1 MEITG
6 FDEQIGIARNV
17 KKVVARNI
25 QPKQVVR
32 RVIPASKIK
41 VKKPIA
47 TRNIQQTQVVTRVMP
62 GSKIKVKKP
71 IATVQ
76 ASRVVKPGKT
86 VAVKRSVINKLIE
99 AKKVQSKKVMAPVS
113 KSPILTAKQFNNI
126 NTKLKA
132 AKQRPNQLLKLNDVA
147 RSFAKVDLPFQ
158 KVTPSTKFQKLK
170 NTPLNLPVNINM
182 IEPAVDSG
190 SQNYY
195 GK

>member
-6 FDEQIGIARNV
+6 FDEQIGRARNV
-17 KKVVARNI
+17 KRVVARNI
-25 QPKQVVR
+25 QPTRVVTK
-32 RVIPASKIK
+32 VMPGSKIK
-41 VKKPIA
+41 IKKPIA

-76 ASRVVKPGKT
+76 QTRVIKPGKT

-99 AKKVQSKKVMAPVS
+99 AKKVATKKVKAPVS
-113 KSPILTAKQFNNI
+113 KSPILTAKQFNNM
-126 NTKLKA
+126 NSKLKA
-132 AKQRPNQLLKLNDVA
+132 AKQRPNQLLKLNDVD
-147 RSFAKVDLPFQ
+147 RSFLKVDLPYQ
-158 KVTPSTKFQKLK
+158 KITPSTKFVKLK
-170 NTPLNLPVNINM
+170 NTPLNLPININM
-182 IEPAVDSG
+182 IEPAIDSG

>member
-1 MEITG
+1 
-6 FDEQIGIARNV
+6 
-17 KKVVARNI
+17 VARNI
-25 QPKQVVR
+25 QSQVVK
-32 RVIPASKIK
+32 RVIPGSKIK

-47 TRNIQQTQVVTRVMP
+47 TRNIQQTQVVKRVMP

-76 ASRVVKPGKT
+76 ASRIVKPSKT

-99 AKKVQSKKVMAPVS
+99 AKKVASKKVMAPVS
-113 KSPILTAKQFNNI
+113 KSPILTAKQFKNI
-126 NTKLKA
+126 NSKLRA

-158 KVTPSTKFQKLK
+158 KVTPPTKFQKLK

-190 SQNYY
+190 IQNYY

>member
-6 FDEQIGIARNV
+6 FDQQIGIARNV
-17 KKVVARNI
+17 KRVVARNI
-25 QPKQVVR
+25 QSQVVK
-32 RVIPASKIK
+32 RVIPGSKIK

-47 TRNIQQTQVVTRVMP
+47 TRNIQQTQVVKRVMP

-76 ASRVVKPGKT
+76 ASRIVKPSKT

-99 AKKVQSKKVMAPVS
+99 AKKVASKKVMAPVS
-113 KSPILTAKQFNNI
+113 KSPILTAKQFKNI
-126 NTKLKA
+126 NSKLRA

-158 KVTPSTKFQKLK
+158 KVTPPTKFQKLK

-190 SQNYY
+190 IQNYY

>member
-6 FDEQIGIARNV
+6 FDEQIG
-17 KKVVARNI
+17 KARNI
-25 QPKQVVR
+25 KKLVSRNIQSQVVKR
-32 RVIPASKIK
+32 AIPGSKIK

-47 TRNIQQTQVVTRVMP
+47 IKNIQQTQVVTRVMP

-76 ASRVVKPGKT
+76 QTRVIKPGKT

-99 AKKVQSKKVMAPVS
+99 AKKVASKKVMAPVS
-113 KSPILTAKQFNNI
+113 KSPILTAKQFSNI
-126 NTKLKA
+126 NSKLRV

-158 KVTPSTKFQKLK
+158 KVTPATKFQKLK

-190 SQNYY
+190 IQNYY

>member
-6 FDEQIGIARNV
+6 FDEQIGRARNV
-17 KKVVARNI
+17 KKVVARKI
-25 QPKQVVR
+25 QPTQVVK
-32 RVIPASKIK
+32 RVIPGSKIK
-41 VKKPIA
+41 IKKPIA
-47 TRNIQQTQVVTRVMP
+47 TRNIQTQVVTRVMP

-76 ASRVVKPGKT
+76 QTRVIKPGKN
-86 VAVKRSVINKLIE
+86 VVVKRSVINKLI
-99 AKKVQSKKVMAPVS
+99 AAKKVMAPVS
-113 KSPILTAKQFNNI
+113 KSPILTAKQFKNI
-126 NTKLKA
+126 NSKLKA

-147 RSFAKVDLPFQ
+147 RSFAKVDLPYQ
-158 KVTPSTKFQKLK
+158 KVTPSTKFVKLK

>member
-6 FDEQIGIARNV
+6 FDEQIGRARNV
-17 KKVVARNI
+17 KRVVARNI
-25 QPKQVVR
+25 QSQVVK
-32 RVIPASKIK
+32 RVMPGSKIK

-47 TRNIQQTQVVTRVMP
+47 TKNIQQTQVVTRVMP
-62 GSKIKVKKP
+62 GSKIKIKKP

-99 AKKVQSKKVMAPVS
+99 AKKVASKKVMAPVS
-113 KSPILTAKQFNNI
+113 KSPILTAKQFKNI
-126 NTKLKA
+126 NSKLQA

-158 KVTPSTKFQKLK
+158 KVTPPTKFQKLK

-190 SQNYY
+190 IQNYY

>member
-6 FDEQIGIARNV
+6 FDEQIGR
-17 KKVVARNI
+17 ARNI
-25 QPKQVVR
+25 KKLVSRNIQSQIVK
-32 RVIPASKIK
+32 RVIPGSKIK
-41 VKKPIA
+41 IKKPIA
-47 TRNIQQTQVVTRVMP
+47 TRNIQSQVVTRVMP

-76 ASRVVKPGKT
+76 QTRVIKPGKT

-99 AKKVQSKKVMAPVS
+99 AKKVASKKVMAPVS
-113 KSPILTAKQFNNI
+113 KSPILTAKQFKNI
-126 NTKLKA
+126 NSKLRA
-132 AKQRPNQLLKLNDVA
+132 AKQRPNQLLKMNDVK

-158 KVTPSTKFQKLK
+158 KVTSATKFQKLK

-190 SQNYY
+190 IQNYY

>member
-6 FDEQIGIARNV
+6 FDQQIGRARNV

-25 QPKQVVR
+25 QSQVVK
-32 RVIPASKIK
+32 RVIPRSKIK

-47 TRNIQQTQVVTRVMP
+47 TVQASRVITRVMP

-76 ASRVVKPGKT
+76 ASQVVKPSKT

-99 AKKVQSKKVMAPVS
+99 AKKVASKKVMAPVS
-113 KSPILTAKQFNNI
+113 KSPILTAKQFKNI
-126 NTKLKA
+126 NSKLQA

-158 KVTPSTKFQKLK
+158 KVTPATKFVKLK

-190 SQNYY
+190 IQNYY

>member
-6 FDEQIGIARNV
+6 FDQQIGRARNV
-17 KKVVARNI
+17 KRVVARNI
-25 QPKQVVR
+25 QSAVVK
-32 RVIPASKIK
+32 RVIPGSKIK

-47 TRNIQQTQVVTRVMP
+47 TRNIQQTQVVKRVMP

-76 ASRVVKPGKT
+76 ASRIVQPSKT

-99 AKKVQSKKVMAPVS
+99 AKKVQTKKVQAPVS
-113 KSPILTAKQFNNI
+113 KSPILTAKQFKNI
-126 NTKLKA
+126 NTKLQA

-158 KVTPSTKFQKLK
+158 KVTPPTKFQKLK

-190 SQNYY
+190 IQNYY

>member
-6 FDEQIGIARNV
+6 FDEQIG
-17 KKVVARNI
+17 KARNI
-25 QPKQVVR
+25 KKLVSRNIQSQVVKR
-32 RVIPASKIK
+32 AIPGSKIK

-47 TRNIQQTQVVTRVMP
+47 IKNIQQTQVVTRVMP

-76 ASRVVKPGKT
+76 QTRVIKPGKT

-99 AKKVQSKKVMAPVS
+99 AKKVASKKVMAPVS
-113 KSPILTAKQFNNI
+113 KSPILTAKQFSNI
-126 NTKLKA
+126 NSKLRV

-158 KVTPSTKFQKLK
+158 KVTPATKFQKLK
-170 NTPLNLPVNINM
+170 NTPLNLPININM

-190 SQNYY
+190 IQNYY